1 MSSDSETEPVGFG
14 RPRMD
19 SSSSRESSP
28 GRKKAQK
35 RSFSPTSDDD
45 VVITPIVDDDT
56 PPPEDRPLLR
66 QALAFAGS
74 APSTSTQTYEASS
87 STTAQSRANRFLPG
101 QTVEPP
107 PKPKRAPKKR
117 KPRGTYEGQSNKFR
131 LTDPPPIA
139 APLVENPGPTTTQ
152 FSAFPMEQHRP
163 PASYASAPTHST
175 SHMRPNATP
184 IEAHQPSPTPTL
196 SSSGYGF
203 TPPPTVPPAGYQM
216 PQPSY
221 QYDNPAQH
229 FAHSA
234 GPSHNITPSPAPAG
248 PSPSVPAPP
257 FSNYTAASFVNPAG
271 FQGNPPPER
280 SESAQRKK
288 NKSKGS
294 SVPPSEASSSRTRP
308 SQANPQPTKASYYRR
323 NYDEQTLPSAL
334 QKQPANQNSKSSQ
347 PPKKDNSSRR
357 EMQQSHSR
365 RPQNEHTVTQTKHF
379 RMVTIL
385 MTDLRG
391 TREDNN
397 LVEVSV
403 PLKPA
408 DLNRPEDGF
417 WTQAEDV
424 VRELQAS
431 LMRIQGE
438 AEVYTMR
445 SKYRQVFMRTSY
457 NHSTQETIWE
467 GSQAN
472 LAVSADRTLTVVVVK
487 PPRLDGIPS
496 PPPLPSHLR
505 SSPSPEPH
513 PEPYSQSYS
522 RSQRYSNVPESS
534 YDPPE
539 SKEVRSSR
547 KRGYSSDSPSETPP
561 PSKYVKTLVIERERS
576 ESPES
581 EAEYGELMTKLLPD
595 PNYPDPEPDA
605 DPDTI
610 ERCIVD
616 QADRVVQLDNQ
627 WNAWFSW
634 KHKKTVAAR
643 VKMYRFI
650 KKMADQWVGRRVP
663 FQTMN
668 YHKFELTHILQA
680 LLVNDD
686 PKIGDECMQTL
697 ELLDLY
703 GPEGTRSQDPQVI
716 QDLQNEETP
725 SANANLPKRFLKLL
739 RRVDADWQAKHSAEA
754 DRHDGPGP
762 EETSGHDVNK

>member
-1 MSSDSETEPVGFG
+1 
-14 RPRMD
+14 MD

-87 STTAQSRANRFLPG
+87 STSAPSRTNRFLPG

-131 LTDPPPIA
+131 LTDPPPVA
-139 APLVENPGPTTTQ
+139 VSLVENPGPTTTQ

-163 PASYASAPTHST
+163 QAAYASTPVQST
-175 SHMRPNATP
+175 SHVRPNATP
-184 IEAHQPSPTPTL
+184 IQAHQPSPTPTL

-203 TPPPTVPPAGYQM
+203 TPPPTVPPSGYQM
-216 PQPSY
+216 HQSSY
-221 QYDNPAQH
+221 QYDNSAQH

-234 GPSHNITPSPAPAG
+234 GPSHNIAPSPAPAG
-248 PSPSVPAPP
+248 PSPSIPAPTVSP
-257 FSNYTAASFVNPAG
+257 FSNYTAASFVNPVG
-271 FQGNPPPER
+271 FQGAPPPER

-288 NKSKGS
+288 TNKLKGS

-308 SQANPQPTKASYYRR
+308 SQTNPQSTKASYYRR

-334 QKQPANQNSKSSQ
+334 QKQPATNQNSKSSQ
-347 PPKKDNSSRR
+347 LPKKDNSSRR
-357 EMQQSHSR
+357 EMQQPHSKR
-365 RPQNEHTVTQTKHF
+365 SQNEHPVTQTKHF

-457 NHSTQETIWE
+457 NHSTQETNWE

-496 PPPLPSHLR
+496 PPPIPSHLR
-505 SSPSPEPH
+505 SSPSPEPLM
-513 PEPYSQSYS
+513 EPYSQSYP
-522 RSQRYSNVPESS
+522 RSQRYSNVPGS

-539 SKEVRSSR
+539 STEVRSSR
-547 KRGYSSDSPSETPP
+547 KRGHSSDSLSPTPP
-561 PSKYVKTLVIERERS
+561 PSKYVKTLRIERESS
-576 ESPES
+576 EPLES
-581 EAEYGELMTKLLPD
+581 EAEYEELVKKLLPD
-595 PNYPDPEPDA
+595 PHYPDPDPAA
-605 DPDTI
+605 DQETI
-610 ERCIVD
+610 EGCIVD
-616 QADRVVQLDNQ
+616 QADRVVQLDEE
-627 WNAWFSW
+627 WNSWFSW
-634 KHKKTVAAR
+634 KNKKTVAAR

-663 FQTMN
+663 FQSMN
-668 YHKFELTHILQA
+668 NHRFELRHILQA
-680 LLVNDD
+680 LMVNDD
-686 PKIGDECMQTL
+686 PKIGDECKETL
-697 ELLDLY
+697 KLLDFY
-703 GPEGTRSQDPQVI
+703 GPEGTRSQDPRVI
-716 QDLQNEETP
+716 QDLRNEETP
-725 SANANLPKRFLKLL
+725 ASNANLPKRFLKLL
-739 RRVDADWQAKHSAEA
+739 RKVDTEWVQAQQNAGAEN
-754 DRHDGPGP
+754 RHEDVDGPSP
-762 EETSGHDVNK
+762 EETSGHDVNE